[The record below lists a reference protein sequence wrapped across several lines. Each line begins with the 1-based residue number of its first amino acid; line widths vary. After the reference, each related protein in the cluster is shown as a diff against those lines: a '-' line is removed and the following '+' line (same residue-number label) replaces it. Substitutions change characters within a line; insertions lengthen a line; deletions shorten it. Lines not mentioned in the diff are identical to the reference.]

1 MPRPRW
7 RASANGRSSSVR
19 RVESAGI
26 VIAVID
32 GRCAGA
38 DLERALDAD
47 IRVAADSATFSADG
61 VADVAACGR
70 RLARLLGEARA
81 KEIVLGRRTFDAA
94 VALRLGIVTRV
105 VPQTAVAETT
115 RALVDTLAALPPLAL
130 PAIRE
135 AVRAVRELAPDAALA
150 LEHTHF
156 RRLLATRDHKA
167 AVEAFFE
174 RRRAVFTGE

>member
-1 MPRPRW
+1 M
-7 RASANGRSSSVR
+7 R
-19 RVESAGI
+19 RLESAGV

-32 GRCAGA
+32 ARCAGA

-47 IRVAADSATFSADG
+47 IRVAADSASFCADG

-81 KEIVLGRRTFDAA
+81 KEIVLGMRVFDAA
-94 VALRLGIVTRV
+94 TALRLGLVTRV
-105 VPQTAVAETT
+105 VPAAALAETA
-115 RALVDTLAALPPLAL
+115 RALAETLAARPPLAL

-135 AVRAVRELAPDAALA
+135 AVRAARDLMPDAALA
-150 LEHTHF
+150 LEHAHF
-156 RRLLATRDHKA
+156 RRLIATRDHKA

-174 RRRAVFTGE
+174 RRTAVFTGE

>member
-1 MPRPRW
+1 M
-7 RASANGRSSSVR
+7 R
-19 RVESAGI
+19 RLESAGV

-32 GRCAGA
+32 GPCAGA
-38 DLERALDAD
+38 ELERALEAD

-61 VADVAACGR
+61 VTDAAACGR

-81 KEIVLGRRTFDAA
+81 KEIVLGMRTFDAA
-94 VALRLGIVTRV
+94 AALRLGLVTRV
-105 VPQTAVAETT
+105 VPATALAETART
-115 RALVDTLAALPPLAL
+115 LCETLAALPPLAL

-135 AVRAVRELAPDAALA
+135 AVRAARDLTPEAALA
-150 LEHTHF
+150 LEHAHF

-174 RRRAVFTGE
+174 RRPAVFTGE

>member
-1 MPRPRW
+1 
-7 RASANGRSSSVR
+7 
-19 RVESAGI
+19 
-26 VIAVID
+26 
-32 GRCAGA
+32 
-38 DLERALDAD
+38 
-47 IRVAADSATFSADG
+47 
-61 VADVAACGR
+61 
-70 RLARLLGEARA
+70 
-81 KEIVLGRRTFDAA
+81 VLGRRTFDAA

-135 AVRAVRELAPDAALA
+135 AVRAVRDLAPDAALA
-150 LEHTHF
+150 LEHAHF